1 MHILLIVQPRMINL
15 QFALYSL
22 LAIRL
27 ANSSQ
32 CQICIYVRKYLRK
45 ENYSIALCHLHL
57 GTFSLHHVFIAGL
70 KYFAVCCNVR
80 FNLRKNDT
88 VQRLCDDGNINAQP
102 ARAAASVSKYGLRM
116 KVVLKP
122 ESHQSNR
129 NRNRS
134 PCIYAANKSIH
145 IQFCCCCGCAQLGAS
160 SRHTTS
166 SKQPALPSSRC
177 CYMRLFISEAR
188 MLCGALFGSP
198 RICNQRS
205 LAVDRPN

>member
-70 KYFAVCCNVR
+70 KCFAVCCNVR

-145 IQFCCCCGCAQLGAS
+145 IQFFVVVVALNLALRADTPRRVSSLRCLHLGVAICGFSFRRLECCVVLYS
-160 SRHTTS
+160 VR
-166 SKQPALPSSRC
+166 R
-177 CYMRLFISEAR
+177 
-188 MLCGALFGSP
+188 
-198 RICNQRS
+198 
-205 LAVDRPN
+205 